1 MSAKKA
7 ILLVNLGSPDSTSI
21 PDIKRYLAEF
31 LMDKY
36 VIDLPW
42 PLRAA
47 IVYGPILTFRPKKT
61 AAAYNSVWT
70 KFGSPLIQISKGL
83 QTKVQQGLDNP
94 VYLAMRY
101 GNPSLPD
108 IMATIKSENPELESL
123 FVIPLYPQ
131 YAMSTTLT
139 VEEAVKKAAKEIS
152 LSASITFKKAFYN
165 DPNYI
170 SALVNSAKKQL
181 KGAEHILFS
190 YHGLPER
197 HLRKTDPGNHCT
209 TNNCCNT
216 PSEAWNT
223 CYKHQALQ
231 STELFMQVLGQNIP
245 YSIAFQSRLGPD
257 KWIAPST
264 EDEIIRL
271 GESGVKNIHV
281 ICPSFVA
288 DCLETL
294 EEINMEG
301 KETFLEHS
309 GESFTYIPCLNTTE
323 DWVKTIVKWCKD

>member
-1 MSAKKA
+1 MITEHA

-31 LMDKY
+31 LMDNY

-61 AAAYNSVWT
+61 AAAYSRVWT
-70 KFGSPLIQISKGL
+70 KSGSPLVQISKGL
-83 QTKVQQGLDNP
+83 QNKVQSKLDKP

-101 GNPSLPD
+101 GNPSIPD
-108 IMATIKSENPELESL
+108 IISTINAEHPNLKALT
-123 FVIPLYPQ
+123 VIPLYPQ

-139 VEEAVKKAAKEIS
+139 VEKAIEKAAKTIGLKATIS
-152 LSASITFKKAFYN
+152 FKSAFYN
-165 DPNYI
+165 DPSYI
-170 SALVNSAKKQL
+170 KALVDSAKKQL
-181 KGAEHILFS
+181 HGAEHILFS

-197 HLRKTDPGNHCT
+197 HLRKTDPGLHCT
-209 TNNCCNT
+209 STSCCET
-216 PSEAWNT
+216 PSEAWKT
-223 CYKHQALQ
+223 CYKHQAKVT
-231 STELFMQVLGQNIP
+231 TELFMQVLGNSVP

-264 EDEIIRL
+264 EDELIRL
-271 GESGVKNIHV
+271 AKTGVKRLHV
-281 ICPSFVA
+281 ICPSFVS

-301 KETFLEHS
+301 RETFLEHGGS
-309 GESFTYIPCLNTTE
+309 TFTYIPCLNTTDE
-323 DWVKTIVKWCKD
+323 WVNTIVNWCK

>member
-1 MSAKKA
+1 MTTKKA

-21 PDIKRYLAEF
+21 PDIKKYLAEF

-70 KFGSPLIQISKGL
+70 KSGSPLIQISKGL
-83 QTKVQQGLDNP
+83 QKKVQEKLDNP

-101 GNPSLPD
+101 GNPSIPD
-108 IMATIKSENPELESL
+108 VINTIKKENPKLESL

-139 VEEAVKKAAKEIS
+139 VEKAVEKAVQETGLTAEV
-152 LSASITFKKAFYN
+152 TFKDAFYN
-165 DPNYI
+165 DPSYI
-170 SALVNSAKKQL
+170 ASLVQSARKQL
-181 KGAEHILFS
+181 NNAEHILFS

-197 HLRKTDPGNHCT
+197 HLRKTDAGNHCT
-209 TNNCCNT
+209 TQDCCNR
-216 PSEAWNT
+216 PSDAWKT
-223 CYKHQALQ
+223 CYKHQAKIT
-231 STELFMQVLGQNIP
+231 SELFMQVLGKDIS

-257 KWIAPST
+257 KWISPST

-301 KETFLEHS
+301 RETFLEHG
-309 GESFTYIPCLNTTE
+309 GESFTYIPCVNTTE
-323 DWVKTIVKWCKD
+323 DWINTVVKWCK